1 MRDSIVRL
9 DKAAKAFA
17 TPEGQTVTALDAID
31 LDVSR
36 NEFLTLLGPS
46 GCGKTTLLQ
55 AISGFVEL
63 DSGRIL
69 IDDEDITDRPPYRR
83 PVNTVFQNY
92 ALFPH
97 MTVGENTAYALEVA
111 GVARPERAKRVAD
124 ALRMVGLE
132 GMEGR
137 KPRQLSGGQQQ
148 RVALARAIIARPKL
162 LLLDEPLSALD
173 KNLRQAMQIELKT
186 LQHELGISF
195 IFVTHDQQEALTMSD
210 RVAVLSGGRIQQL
223 DTPRAIY
230 DQPKNSFVA
239 TFVGASNLFEGH
251 VDGGKLVTGDGIAI
265 THMQPGSTGAATALI
280 RPEQFFIA
288 GSGDD
293 APSLDVDLEQLRL
306 RWLHLRAVRP
316 HRDRPARH
324 RRNPGDTP
332 QPRRRDRAIATRAP
346 RLRSRRRPPHPG
358 GGRLTCRRSPFAA
371 APSLASCSDR
381 SRCSSPCSSL
391 ARSPS

>member
-9 DKAAKAFA
+9 EKAAKAFA

-31 LDVSR
+31 LDVRR

-69 IDDEDITDRPPYRR
+69 IDGEDMTDRPPYRR

-97 MTVGENTAYALEVA
+97 MTVGENTGYALEVA
-111 GVARPERAKRVAD
+111 GVAKPERTKRVAE
-124 ALRMVGLE
+124 ALAMVGLE
-132 GMEGR
+132 GLESR

-186 LQHELGISF
+186 LQNELGISF

-230 DQPKNSFVA
+230 DQPKNGFVA
-239 TFVGASNLFEGH
+239 TFVGASNLFEGEA
-251 VDGGKLVTGDGIAI
+251 GSGQLVTRDGIAI
-265 THMQPGSTGAATALI
+265 AHGRPGATGAATALI
-280 RPEQFFIA
+280 RPEQFFLAEA
-288 GSGDD
+288 GSD
-293 APSLDVDLEQLRL
+293 APGLDIDLEQIVFVGSTFELFGRTATG
-306 RWLHLRAVRP
+306 RRVIAEI
-316 HRDRPARH
+316 PA
-324 RRNPGDTP
+324 
-332 QPRRRDRAIATRAP
+332 A
-346 RLRSRRRPPHPG
+346 
-358 GGRLTCRRSPFAA
+358 RRSLVGAVEQSRHARLAYDPAA
-371 APSLASCSDR
+371 VHLIPAEA
-381 SRCSSPCSSL
+381 
-391 ARSPS
+391 A

>member
-31 LDVSR
+31 LDVIS

-293 APSLDVDLEQLRL
+293 APSLDVDLEQIVFVGSTFELFGRTATG
-306 RWLHLRAVRP
+306 RRVIAEI
-316 HRDRPARH
+316 PAT
-324 RRNPGDTP
+324 RRNLVGEIE
-332 QPRRRDRAIATRAP
+332 Q
-346 RLRSRRRPPHPG
+346 SRRA
-358 GGRLTCRRSPFAA
+358 RLAYDPAA
-371 APSLASCSDR
+371 VHLIPAEA
-381 SRCSSPCSSL
+381 
-391 ARSPS
+391 A

>member
-1 MRDSIVRL
+1 MMRESIVCL
-9 DKAAKAFA
+9 EKAAKTFA
-17 TPEGQTVTALDAID
+17 APEGHSVTALEAID
-31 LDVSR
+31 LSVRR

-69 IDDEDITDRPPYRR
+69 IDGDDMTERPPYRR

-97 MTVGENTAYALEVA
+97 MTVAENTGYALEVA
-111 GVARPERAKRVAD
+111 GVAKVERVKRVAA
-124 ALRMVGLE
+124 ALHMVGLE
-132 GMEGR
+132 GLERRM
-137 KPRQLSGGQQQ
+137 PRQLSGGQQQ

-230 DQPKNSFVA
+230 DRPKSSFVA
-239 TFVGASNLFEGH
+239 TFVGASNLFDGH
-251 VDGGKLVTGDGIAI
+251 ADGVQFVTDDETAI
-265 THMQPGSTGAATALI
+265 SHALPGATGPATALI
-280 RPEQFFIA
+280 RPEQFFLA
-288 GSGDD
+288 GPGEDF
-293 APSLDVDLEQLRL
+293 PSLDVDLEQIVFVGSVFEIFGRTATG
-306 RWLHLRAVRP
+306 RRVIAEI
-316 HRDRPARH
+316 PAA
-324 RRNPGDTP
+324 RRSLIGEIE
-332 QPRRRDRAIATRAP
+332 Q
-346 RLRSRRRPPHPG
+346 SRRA
-358 GGRLTCRRSPFAA
+358 RLAYDPSAVHLIPAEAA
-371 APSLASCSDR
+371 
-381 SRCSSPCSSL
+381 
-391 ARSPS
+391 

>member
-1 MRDSIVRL
+1 MRESIVRL
-9 DKAAKAFA
+9 EEAAKAFA
-17 TPEGQTVTALDAID
+17 TPEGQTIVALDCID
-31 LDVSR
+31 LDVRR

-69 IDDEDITDRPPYRR
+69 IDGENMTDRPPYRR

-97 MTVGENTAYALEVA
+97 MTVGENAGYALEVA
-111 GVARPERAKRVAD
+111 GVATPERAKRVAE
-124 ALRMVGLE
+124 ALAMVGLE
-132 GMEGR
+132 GLEKR

-173 KNLRQAMQIELKT
+173 KNLRQSMQIELKT
-186 LQHELGISF
+186 LQNELGISF

-230 DQPKNSFVA
+230 DQPKNGFVA
-239 TFVGASNLFEGH
+239 TFVGASNLFAGEA
-251 VDGGKLVTGDGIAI
+251 GGGQLVTPDGIAI
-265 THMQPGSTGAATALI
+265 SHGRPGAMGAATALI
-280 RPEQFFIA
+280 RPEQFFLAEAGNGAPGLDIDVEQIVFVGSTFDLFGRTATGRRVIA
-288 GSGDD
+288 EIPAAQRNLVGE
-293 APSLDVDLEQLRL
+293 VEQTRHTRL
-306 RWLHLRAVRP
+306 AYDPAAVHLI
-316 HRDRPARH
+316 PAE
-324 RRNPGDTP
+324 T
-332 QPRRRDRAIATRAP
+332 A
-346 RLRSRRRPPHPG
+346 
-358 GGRLTCRRSPFAA
+358 
-371 APSLASCSDR
+371 
-381 SRCSSPCSSL
+381 
-391 ARSPS
+391 

>member
-9 DKAAKAFA
+9 EKAAKAFA

-55 AISGFVEL
+55 AISGFVQL
-63 DSGRIL
+63 DGGRIL
-69 IDDEDITDRPPYRR
+69 IDGEDMTDRPPYRR

-97 MTVGENTAYALEVA
+97 MTVGENTGYALEVA
-111 GVARPERAKRVAD
+111 GVAKAERTKRVGD

-173 KNLRQAMQIELKT
+173 KNLRQSMQIELKT
-186 LQHELGISF
+186 LQNELGISF

-239 TFVGASNLFEGH
+239 TFVGASNLFEGEA
-251 VDGGKLVTGDGIAI
+251 GSGQLVTKDGLSIS
-265 THMQPGSTGAATALI
+265 HGLPGATGAATALI

-288 GSGDD
+288 QSGDS
-293 APSLDVDLEQLRL
+293 APGLDVDLEQIVFVGSTFELFGRTVTG
-306 RWLHLRAVRP
+306 RRVIAEI
-316 HRDRPARH
+316 PAM
-324 RRNPGDTP
+324 RRSLVGEIE
-332 QPRRRDRAIATRAP
+332 Q
-346 RLRSRRRPPHPG
+346 SRRA
-358 GGRLTCRRSPFAA
+358 RLAYDPAA
-371 APSLASCSDR
+371 VHLLPAEA
-381 SRCSSPCSSL
+381 
-391 ARSPS
+391 A

>member
-9 DKAAKAFA
+9 EKAAKAFA

-31 LDVSR
+31 LDVKR

-63 DSGRIL
+63 DAGRIL
-69 IDDEDITDRPPYRR
+69 IDGEDMTDRPPYRR

-97 MTVGENTAYALEVA
+97 MTVGENTGYALEVA
-111 GVARPERAKRVAD
+111 GVAKPDRARRVAD

-186 LQHELGISF
+186 LQNELGISF

-239 TFVGASNLFEGH
+239 TFVGASNLFEGEA
-251 VDGGKLVTGDGIAI
+251 GGGQLVTKDGIAI
-265 THMQPGSTGAATALI
+265 SHGRPGATGSATALI
-280 RPEQFFIA
+280 RPEQFFLA
-288 GSGDD
+288 QASDT
-293 APSLDVDLEQLRL
+293 APSLDVDLEQIVFVGSTFELFGRTATG
-306 RWLHLRAVRP
+306 RRVVAEIPAVR
-316 HRDRPARH
+316 RSLV
-324 RRNPGDTP
+324 GEIE
-332 QPRRRDRAIATRAP
+332 Q
-346 RLRSRRRPPHPG
+346 SRRA
-358 GGRLTCRRSPFAA
+358 RLAYDPAA
-371 APSLASCSDR
+371 VHLIPAEA
-381 SRCSSPCSSL
+381 
-391 ARSPS
+391 A

>member
-9 DKAAKAFA
+9 EKAAKAFA

-63 DSGRIL
+63 DAGRIL
-69 IDDEDITDRPPYRR
+69 IDGEDMTDRPPYRR

-97 MTVGENTAYALEVA
+97 MTVGENTGYALEVA
-111 GVARPERAKRVAD
+111 GVAKAERARRVAD

-137 KPRQLSGGQQQ
+137 RPRQLSGGQQQ

-230 DQPKNSFVA
+230 DQPKNAFVA
-239 TFVGASNLFEGH
+239 TFVGASNLFEGRI
-251 VDGGKLVTGDGIAI
+251 DGGKLVTGDGVAI
-265 THMQPGSTGAATALI
+265 THAQPGSTGAATALI
-280 RPEQFFIA
+280 RPEQFFLA
-288 GSGDD
+288 GPPD
-293 APSLDVDLEQLRL
+293 APSLEVDLEQIVFVGSTFELFGRTSTG
-306 RWLHLRAVRP
+306 RRVIAEI
-316 HRDRPARH
+316 PAM
-324 RRNPGDTP
+324 RRNLIGEIE
-332 QPRRRDRAIATRAP
+332 Q
-346 RLRSRRRPPHPG
+346 SRRA
-358 GGRLTCRRSPFAA
+358 RLAYDPAA
-371 APSLASCSDR
+371 VHLIPAEA
-381 SRCSSPCSSL
+381 
-391 ARSPS
+391 A

>member
-1 MRDSIVRL
+1 LQVR
-9 DKAAKAFA
+9 
-17 TPEGQTVTALDAID
+17 
-31 LDVSR
+31 R

-63 DSGRIL
+63 DGGRIL
-69 IDDEDITDRPPYRR
+69 IDGEDMTDRPPYRR

-111 GVARPERAKRVAD
+111 GVAKAKRREQVA
-124 ALRMVGLE
+124 ATLKMVGLD

-137 KPRQLSGGQQQ
+137 RPRQLSGGQQQ

-230 DQPKNSFVA
+230 DHPVNSFVA
-239 TFVGASNLFEGH
+239 TFIGASNLFDGRI
-251 VDGGKLVTGDGIAI
+251 DGGRLMTGDGTEICHRRSPSVA
-265 THMQPGSTGAATALI
+265 SGAATALI
-280 RPEQFFIA
+280 RPEQFFLED
-288 GSGDD
+288 GDERF
-293 APSLDVDLEQLRL
+293 PTLDVDIEAIVFVGSTFELFGRT
-306 RWLHLRAVRP
+306 
-316 HRDRPARH
+316 PA
-324 RRNPGDTP
+324 
-332 QPRRRDRAIATRAP
+332 
-346 RLRSRRRPPHPG
+346 
-358 GGRLTCRRSPFAA
+358 GRKIVAEIPAGRRSLIGDIERTRRARLAYDPAA
-371 APSLASCSDR
+371 VHLIH
-381 SRCSSPCSSL
+381 PC
-391 ARSPS
+391 AEA

>member
-1 MRDSIVRL
+1 MQDSIVRL
-9 DKAAKAFA
+9 EGASKTFA
-17 TPEGQTVTALDAID
+17 TPEGGSVTALDAID
-31 LDVSR
+31 LQVRR

-55 AISGFVEL
+55 VISGFVEL
-63 DSGRIL
+63 GGGRIL
-69 IDDEDITDRPPYRR
+69 IDGEDMTDRPPYRR

-111 GVARPERAKRVAD
+111 GVAKAKRREQVAA
-124 ALRMVGLE
+124 ALKMVGLE

-137 KPRQLSGGQQQ
+137 RPRQLSGGQQQ

-230 DQPKNSFVA
+230 DHPVNSFVA
-239 TFVGASNLFEGH
+239 TFIGASNLF
-251 VDGGKLVTGDGIAI
+251 DGRIDGDRLMTSDGTEIRHRRTPSAA
-265 THMQPGSTGAATALI
+265 SGAATALI
-280 RPEQFFIA
+280 RPEQFFLED
-288 GSGDD
+288 GDERF
-293 APSLDVDLEQLRL
+293 PTLDVDLEAIVFVGSTFELFGRT
-306 RWLHLRAVRP
+306 RAGRKIIAEI
-316 HRDRPARH
+316 PAG
-324 RRNPGDTP
+324 RRNLIGDIERTRRARLAYDP
-332 QPRRRDRAIATRAP
+332 AAVHLIQPCAEA
-346 RLRSRRRPPHPG
+346 
-358 GGRLTCRRSPFAA
+358 
-371 APSLASCSDR
+371 
-381 SRCSSPCSSL
+381 
-391 ARSPS
+391 

>member
-9 DKAAKAFA
+9 EKAAKAFA

-293 APSLDVDLEQLRL
+293 APSLDVDLEQIVFVGSTFELFGRTATG
-306 RWLHLRAVRP
+306 RRVIAEI
-316 HRDRPARH
+316 PAT
-324 RRNPGDTP
+324 RRNLVGEIE
-332 QPRRRDRAIATRAP
+332 Q
-346 RLRSRRRPPHPG
+346 SRRA
-358 GGRLTCRRSPFAA
+358 RLAYDPAA
-371 APSLASCSDR
+371 VHLIPAEA
-381 SRCSSPCSSL
+381 
-391 ARSPS
+391 A

>member
-111 GVARPERAKRVAD
+111 GVARPERVKRVAD

-239 TFVGASNLFEGH
+239 TFVGASNLFEGR

-265 THMQPGSTGAATALI
+265 THMQPGSTGTATALI

-293 APSLDVDLEQLRL
+293 VPSLDVDLEQIVFVGSTFELFGRTATG
-306 RWLHLRAVRP
+306 RRVIAEI
-316 HRDRPARH
+316 PAT
-324 RRNPGDTP
+324 RRNLVGEIE
-332 QPRRRDRAIATRAP
+332 Q
-346 RLRSRRRPPHPG
+346 SRRA
-358 GGRLTCRRSPFAA
+358 RLAYDPAA
-371 APSLASCSDR
+371 VHLIPVEAA
-381 SRCSSPCSSL
+381 
-391 ARSPS
+391 

>member
-9 DKAAKAFA
+9 EKAAKAFA

-31 LDVSR
+31 LDVRR

-69 IDDEDITDRPPYRR
+69 IDGEDMTDRPPYRR

-97 MTVGENTAYALEVA
+97 MTVGENTGYALEVA
-111 GVARPERAKRVAD
+111 GVAKPERTKRVAE
-124 ALRMVGLE
+124 ALAMVGLE
-132 GMEGR
+132 GLESR

-186 LQHELGISF
+186 LQNELGISF

-230 DQPKNSFVA
+230 DEPKNGFVA
-239 TFVGASNLFEGH
+239 TFVGASNLFEGEA
-251 VDGGKLVTGDGIAI
+251 GSGQLVTRDGIAI
-265 THMQPGSTGAATALI
+265 AHGRPGATGAATALI
-280 RPEQFFIA
+280 RPEQFFLAEA
-288 GSGDD
+288 GSD
-293 APSLDVDLEQLRL
+293 APGLDIDLEQIVFVGSTFELFGRTATG
-306 RWLHLRAVRP
+306 RRVIAEI
-316 HRDRPARH
+316 PA
-324 RRNPGDTP
+324 
-332 QPRRRDRAIATRAP
+332 A
-346 RLRSRRRPPHPG
+346 
-358 GGRLTCRRSPFAA
+358 RRSLVGAVEQTRHARLAYDPAA
-371 APSLASCSDR
+371 VHLIPAEA
-381 SRCSSPCSSL
+381 
-391 ARSPS
+391 A

>member
-9 DKAAKAFA
+9 EKAAKAFA

-31 LDVSR
+31 LDVRR

-69 IDDEDITDRPPYRR
+69 IDGEDMTDRPPYRR

-97 MTVGENTAYALEVA
+97 MTVGENTGYALEVA
-111 GVARPERAKRVAD
+111 GVAKSERMKRVAE
-124 ALRMVGLE
+124 ALAMVGLE
-132 GMEGR
+132 GLESR

-186 LQHELGISF
+186 LQNELGISF

-239 TFVGASNLFEGH
+239 TFVGASNLFEGEA
-251 VDGGKLVTGDGIAI
+251 GGGQLVTQDGIAI
-265 THMQPGSTGAATALI
+265 SHGRPGATGAATALI
-280 RPEQFFIA
+280 RPEQFFLAEA
-288 GSGDD
+288 GNG
-293 APSLDVDLEQLRL
+293 APALDVDLEQIVFVGSTFELFGRTATG
-306 RWLHLRAVRP
+306 RRVIAEI
-316 HRDRPARH
+316 PA
-324 RRNPGDTP
+324 
-332 QPRRRDRAIATRAP
+332 A
-346 RLRSRRRPPHPG
+346 
-358 GGRLTCRRSPFAA
+358 RRSLVGEIEQSRHARLAYDPSAVHLIPAEAA
-371 APSLASCSDR
+371 
-381 SRCSSPCSSL
+381 
-391 ARSPS
+391 

>member
-9 DKAAKAFA
+9 EKAAKAFA

-31 LDVSR
+31 LDVRR

-69 IDDEDITDRPPYRR
+69 IDGEDMTERPPYRR

-97 MTVGENTAYALEVA
+97 MTVGENTGYALEVA
-111 GVARPERAKRVAD
+111 GVAKPERTKRVAE
-124 ALRMVGLE
+124 ALAMVGLE
-132 GMEGR
+132 GLESR

-162 LLLDEPLSALD
+162 LLLDEPLSAID

-186 LQHELGISF
+186 LQNELGISF

-230 DQPKNSFVA
+230 DEPKNGFVA
-239 TFVGASNLFEGH
+239 TFVGASNLFEGEA
-251 VDGGKLVTGDGIAI
+251 GSGQLVTEDGLAI
-265 THMQPGSTGAATALI
+265 SHGRPGTTGAATALI
-280 RPEQFFIA
+280 RPEQFFLAEA
-288 GSGDD
+288 GSD
-293 APSLDVDLEQLRL
+293 APSLDIDLEQIVFVGSTFELFGRTATG
-306 RWLHLRAVRP
+306 RRVIAEI
-316 HRDRPARH
+316 PA
-324 RRNPGDTP
+324 
-332 QPRRRDRAIATRAP
+332 A
-346 RLRSRRRPPHPG
+346 
-358 GGRLTCRRSPFAA
+358 RRSLVGAVEQTRHARLAYDPAA
-371 APSLASCSDR
+371 VHLIPAEA
-381 SRCSSPCSSL
+381 
-391 ARSPS
+391 A

>member
-9 DKAAKAFA
+9 EGAAKTFP
-17 TPEGQTVTALDAID
+17 TPEGQSVIALDKID
-31 LDVSR
+31 LDVDR

-63 DSGRIL
+63 DAGRIL
-69 IDDEDITDRPPYRR
+69 IDGVDMTTRPPYRR

-97 MTVGENTAYALEVA
+97 MTVGENTGYALEVA
-111 GVARPERAKRVAD
+111 GVAKSDRMKQVAA
-124 ALRMVGLE
+124 ALDMVGLA

-137 KPRQLSGGQQQ
+137 RPRQLSGGQQQ

-173 KNLRQAMQIELKT
+173 KNLRQSMQIELKT
-186 LQHELGISF
+186 LQSELGISF

-223 DTPRAIY
+223 DTPRNIY
-230 DQPKNSFVA
+230 DRPANSFVA
-239 TFVGASNLFEGH
+239 TFVGASNLF
-251 VDGGKLVTGDGIAI
+251 DGQLDDGWLLTGDGIAI
-265 THMQPGSTGAATALI
+265 RHLPSLGKASGKAKALI

-288 GSGDD
+288 GEGRDY
-293 APSLDVDLEQLRL
+293 PFLDVEVEQIVFVGASFELFGHTAEGRKVV
-306 RWLHLRAVRP
+306 AEI
-316 HRDRPARH
+316 PA
-324 RRNPGDTP
+324 G
-332 QPRRRDRAIATRAP
+332 
-346 RLRSRRRPPHPG
+346 
-358 GGRLTCRRSPFAA
+358 RRSFIGEVEQAKRA
-371 APSLASCSDR
+371 RLSYDPSAVHLI
-381 SRCSSPCSSL
+381 RCD
-391 ARSPS
+391 ADGI

>member
-9 DKAAKAFA
+9 EKAAKAFA

-63 DSGRIL
+63 DAGRIL

-111 GVARPERAKRVAD
+111 GVARPERANRVAD

-239 TFVGASNLFEGH
+239 TFVGASNLFEGEA
-251 VDGGKLVTGDGIAI
+251 VGGQLLTTDGLSISHAKAQTTG
-265 THMQPGSTGAATALI
+265 TATALI
-280 RPEQFFIA
+280 RPEQFFLA
-288 GSGDD
+288 EQGDS
-293 APSLDVDLEQLRL
+293 APSLDVDLEQIVFVGSTFELFGRTATG
-306 RWLHLRAVRP
+306 RRVIAEI
-316 HRDRPARH
+316 PAT
-324 RRNPGDTP
+324 RRNLVGEIE
-332 QPRRRDRAIATRAP
+332 Q
-346 RLRSRRRPPHPG
+346 SRRA
-358 GGRLTCRRSPFAA
+358 RLSYDPAA
-371 APSLASCSDR
+371 VHLIPAEA
-381 SRCSSPCSSL
+381 
-391 ARSPS
+391 A